1 MRRRVFLLVCWIL
14 LLLLLVPLTAYTQKA
29 PAGKLALVG
38 GRLIDGNEG
47 PPLEN
52 SVIVVEG
59 NRIVAVGQRGAVT
72 VPPDAR
78 LISTEGMTV
87 LPGLIDM
94 HVHLFILGHGD
105 YSQWDP
111 TYKNRM
117 PEVMKISAR
126 QLLLAGVTSA
136 RDLGGPLNDSIAI
149 RDAINRGELVG
160 PRMFVTGPFITR
172 ELSGSTE
179 TYFQRLIH
187 SPDEARAAARE
198 FLAAGVDGLKAW
210 IGLTEED
217 IHAIVEEAHAQGKW
231 VSSHARSDAKVRASI
246 RAGVDTLEHFCG
258 GRKPLCADDVIE
270 AMAEGAVR
278 LAPPGGPTEVWA
290 ERNVWVVPTL
300 IVSKIYD
307 LTQAF
312 PERRDHPRL
321 KADLPADIY
330 ADVRQSI
337 AHPERLGY
345 FENAKATNPYLPGKF
360 RQLVDA
366 NLRLLIG
373 SDSGTPMN
381 FHYESTRYEMKF
393 FVDYGVP
400 PLQTISAATRLAAQ
414 ALGVADRLGTVEP
427 GKLADIIVVD
437 GNPLETME
445 ALRNVVHVI
454 KDGVVYK

>member
-1 MRRRVFLLVCWIL
+1 MKRRYFLLSGWLCLWWL
-14 LLLLLVPLTAYTQKA
+14 CSPFPAHTQKA
-29 PAGKLALVG
+29 LADKLALVG

-52 SVIVVEG
+52 SVILVEG
-59 NRIVAVGQRGAVT
+59 NRIVAVGRVGEVKIPA
-72 VPPDAR
+72 DAR
-78 LISTEGMTV
+78 VLSTEGMTV

-105 YSQWDP
+105 YSTWDP

-126 QLLLAGVTSA
+126 QLLRAGVTSA
-136 RDLGGPLNDSIAI
+136 RDLGGPLEDSIAI
-149 RDAINRGELVG
+149 RDAINRSELLG

-187 SPDEARAAARE
+187 SPEEARAAARE

-210 IGLTEED
+210 IGLTEDD
-217 IHAIVEEAHAQGKW
+217 IRALVEEAHARGKW
-231 VSSHARSDAKVRASI
+231 VASHARSDAAVRASL

-258 GRKPLCADDVIE
+258 GRQPRCADDVVE
-270 AMAEGAVR
+270 AMAENRVRVAGA
-278 LAPPGGPTEVWA
+278 PTEVWA
-290 ERNVWVVPTL
+290 ENDVWVVPTL
-300 IVSKIYD
+300 GVSKIYD

-312 PERRDHPRL
+312 PERLDHPRL
-321 KADLPADIY
+321 KADLPADLY

-337 AHPERLGY
+337 EHPERLSY
-345 FENAKATNPYLPGKF
+345 FENAKATNPSLPGKF

-366 NLRLLIG
+366 NVRLLVG

-393 FVDYGVP
+393 FVDYGVS
-400 PLQTISAATRLAAQ
+400 PLRTISAATRLAAQ
-414 ALGVADRLGTVEP
+414 ALGVGDRLGTIEP

-437 GNPLETME
+437 GDPLETME

-454 KDGVVYK
+454 KDGMVYQ